1 MARFVTV
8 NVQCDWSICDAIAA
22 EGDGTIVE
30 KTVAIDGKQ
39 AKAFLLC
46 KTHLDDFERIVLP
59 LMAAGIKVEAP
70 SPGKKKTAA
79 PSAAAAPTVSSSV
92 GNGHKSELF
101 ECRVPDCDRT
111 LKNRT
116 GLAQHV
122 IRQHGFEDLAAY
134 EAAYPDS
141 TID

>member
-30 KTVAIDGKQ
+30 KTVSIDGKQ
-39 AKAFLLC
+39 PKAFLLC

-59 LMAAGIKVEAP
+59 LMAAGIKVELPKKQKGSGTSTVA
-70 SPGKKKTAA
+70 SPGAS
-79 PSAAAAPTVSSSV
+79 SAGAEDGAF
-92 GNGHKSELF
+92 G
-101 ECRVPDCDRT
+101 ECRVPDCGRPV
-111 LKNRT
+111 KNRA

-122 IRQHGFEDLAAY
+122 IRTHGFEDLAAY
-134 EAAYPDS
+134 EAMYPDS